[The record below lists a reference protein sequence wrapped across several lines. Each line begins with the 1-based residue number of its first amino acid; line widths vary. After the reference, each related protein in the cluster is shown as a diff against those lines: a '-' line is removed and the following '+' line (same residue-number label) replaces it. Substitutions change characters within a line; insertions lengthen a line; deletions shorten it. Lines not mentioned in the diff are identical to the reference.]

1 MQAGGR
7 CPERMVFR
15 AHPSLVRAAFDGGE
29 DLGER
34 HGAGTRLV
42 PTRAIG
48 ELNVRD
54 QGTCGFEGY
63 LRVEPQARGVVDVEL

>member
-1 MQAGGR
+1 MQASGR
-7 CPERMVFR
+7 RPERMVFR
-15 AHPSLVRAAFDGGE
+15 ADPSRVRAALDGGE
-29 DLGER
+29 DRGER
-34 HGAGTRLV
+34 HGSCARLV

-54 QGTCGFEGY
+54 QGTRRFEGA